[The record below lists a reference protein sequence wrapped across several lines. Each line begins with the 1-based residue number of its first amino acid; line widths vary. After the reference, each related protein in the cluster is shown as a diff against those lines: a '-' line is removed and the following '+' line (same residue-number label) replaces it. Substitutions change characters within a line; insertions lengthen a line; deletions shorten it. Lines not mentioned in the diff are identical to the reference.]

1 MEIFSPLNQ
10 VVQGLGAPRVP
21 VHKPPDPTRINTADE
36 TARPEADPRHMS
48 QNQANSELGRLA
60 AELAAKTEPGPQA
73 KDPDRPA
80 GPPPAFDISVLE
92 QALDFKRTMA
102 LLEVERSQARDI
114 AAVRPDTE
122 AEPTSETAQ
131 QGHDR
136 PETAAAK
143 ARDLPV
149 EPTLG
154 QASPQN
160 QAQAEYEG
168 PKVAVPG
175 VAPE

>member
-36 TARPEADPRHMS
+36 AARPEADPRHTS

-60 AELAAKTEPGPQA
+60 AETAPGPRAQ
-73 KDPDRPA
+73 DPDRPA
-80 GPPPAFDISVLE
+80 GPPPAFDISLLE

-122 AEPTSETAQ
+122 AEPASQTAQ
-131 QGHDR
+131 QGHVR

-143 ARDLPV
+143 AGDLPV
-149 EPTLG
+149 EPTIG

-168 PKVAVPG
+168 PKVAAPG
-175 VAPE
+175 IAPE